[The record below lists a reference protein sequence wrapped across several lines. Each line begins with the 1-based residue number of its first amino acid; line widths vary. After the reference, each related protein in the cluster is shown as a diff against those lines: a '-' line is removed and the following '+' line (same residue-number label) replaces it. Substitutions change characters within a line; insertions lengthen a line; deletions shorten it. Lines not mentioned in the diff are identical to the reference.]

1 MEQIILLRFI
11 ILELQSQVTQNDVT
25 LRVTNSKIRIE
36 IFPSSY

>member
-36 IFPSSY
+36 IFPLSY